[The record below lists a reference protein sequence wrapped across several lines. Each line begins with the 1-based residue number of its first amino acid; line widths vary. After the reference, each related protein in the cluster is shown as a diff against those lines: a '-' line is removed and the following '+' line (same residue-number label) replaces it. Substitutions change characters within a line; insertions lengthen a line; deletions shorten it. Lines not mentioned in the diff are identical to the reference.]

1 MTGRPGMRLSG
12 DNRLRSVARTAVTP
26 VRVRLKRLRTQ
37 PTAVVIARL
46 AVTAVLSFQL
56 ASWLPATSPRPVL
69 APLTALLVVQV
80 TLYQTIRHVWQ
91 RVVSVVV
98 GVLVAALLSNLL
110 GFSWWSLGLAITAA
124 LICGFA
130 MRLGNYV
137 LEVPISAMLILSLGT
152 GTAATGRIVE
162 TLVGALTGLVAG
174 ILTSPIKIQ
183 AAEEAL
189 EDLSG
194 TIARHLDDV
203 ADAVEERPE
212 PRAFDEVLSRAR
224 SLTREV
230 QRVDGELGHAEE
242 SIRLNPQG
250 LGMLKSMVALRET
263 LVTLEHCGVTIRG
276 LARCLADHANEP
288 EQGREDPLSESDTRA
303 LLATTMRH
311 LASALDI
318 YGRMRR
324 QQFATGNTDL
334 EDPIASHLN
343 AAREERVKLSEMLRA
358 DSPDWP
364 LHGELLVHLDRLR
377 SELESGRRTRGPR
390 RPSRRLRIPKPSPPA
405 TLSPIR
411 RRTDL
416 RRAHS

>member
-1 MTGRPGMRLSG
+1 M
-12 DNRLRSVARTAVTP
+12 
-26 VRVRLKRLRTQ
+26 RVRLKRLRTQ
-37 PTAVVIARL
+37 PTTIVIARL
-46 AVTAVLSFQL
+46 AVTAVLAFQF

-80 TLYQTIRHVWQ
+80 TLYQTIHHVWQ

-98 GVLVAALLSNLL
+98 GVLVAALLSSVL

-124 LICGFA
+124 LICGFV

-137 LEVPISAMLILSLGT
+137 LEVPISAMLILALET
-152 GTAATGRIVE
+152 GAAATGRIVE
-162 TLVGALTGLVAG
+162 TLVGALTGLIAG
-174 ILTSPIKIQ
+174 LLTSPIKIQ

-189 EDLSG
+189 EDLSD
-194 TIARHLDDV
+194 TMARHLHAI

-212 PRAFDEVLSRAR
+212 PRIFDELLSRAR
-224 SLTREV
+224 SLTWEV
-230 QRVDGELGHAEE
+230 QRVDAELVHAEE
-242 SIRLNPQG
+242 SVRLNPQG
-250 LGMLKSMVALRET
+250 VGMLRSMVALRET
-263 LVTLEHCGVTIRG
+263 LVALEHCGVTIRG
-276 LARCLADHANEP
+276 LARCLADHAHEP
-288 EQGREDPLSESDTRA
+288 EQGHEDPLSNSDTRV
-303 LLATTMRH
+303 LLATTTRH
-311 LASALDI
+311 LASALGT

-324 QQFATGNTDL
+324 QQFTTGDTDL
-334 EDPIASHLN
+334 EDQIASHLDT
-343 AAREERVKLSEMLRA
+343 AREDRVKLTGMLRA

-377 SELESGRRTRGPR
+377 SELESGRRTRAAR

-416 RRAHS
+416 RRARS

>member
-1 MTGRPGMRLSG
+1 M
-12 DNRLRSVARTAVTP
+12 
-26 VRVRLKRLRTQ
+26 
-37 PTAVVIARL
+37 IARL
-46 AVTAVLSFQL
+46 AVTAVLSFQF

-69 APLTALLVVQV
+69 APLTAILVVQV
-80 TLYQTIRHVWQ
+80 TLYQTIHHVWQ

-98 GVLVAALLSNLL
+98 GVIVAALLSSVV
-110 GFSWWSLGLAITAA
+110 GFSWWSLGVAITAA
-124 LICGFA
+124 LICGFVL
-130 MRLGNYV
+130 RLGNYI

-152 GTAATGRIVE
+152 GAAATGRIVE

-189 EDLSG
+189 EELSG
-194 TIARHLDDV
+194 TMARHLHDI
-203 ADAVEERPE
+203 ADAVEKRPE
-212 PRAFDEVLSRAR
+212 PRTFDELLSQAR

-230 QRVDGELGHAEE
+230 QRVDGELVHAEE

-250 LGMLKSMVALRET
+250 VGMLRSMVALRET
-263 LVTLEHCGVTIRG
+263 LVALEHCGVTIRG

-303 LLATTMRH
+303 LLAMTTRH
-311 LASALDI
+311 LATALGT

-334 EDPIASHLN
+334 EGPLASHLD
-343 AAREERVKLSEMLRA
+343 AAREERVKLTGMLRA

-377 SELESGRRTRGPR
+377 SELESGRRTRAAR

-416 RRAHS
+416 RRARS

>member
-1 MTGRPGMRLSG
+1 MNG
-12 DNRLRSVARTAVTP
+12 DQRIRAAARTAVTP

-37 PTAVVIARL
+37 PTTLVIARL
-46 AVTAVLSFQL
+46 AVTAVLAFQF

-80 TLYQTIRHVWQ
+80 TLYQTIHHVWQ

-98 GVLVAALLSNLL
+98 GVVVAALLSSVL

-124 LICGFA
+124 LICGFV
-130 MRLGNYV
+130 MRLGNYI
-137 LEVPISAMLILSLGT
+137 LEVPISAMLILSLET
-152 GTAATGRIVE
+152 GAAATGRIVE

-174 ILTSPIKIQ
+174 LLTSPVKIQ

-194 TIARHLDDV
+194 TMARHLRDI
-203 ADAVEERPE
+203 ADAVEKRPE
-212 PRAFDEVLSRAR
+212 PHTFDELLSQAR
-224 SLTREV
+224 SLAREV
-230 QRVDGELGHAEE
+230 QRVDGELVHAEE

-250 LGMLKSMVALRET
+250 VGMLRSMVALRET
-263 LVTLEHCGVTIRG
+263 LVALEHCGVTIRG

-303 LLATTMRH
+303 LLATTARH
-311 LASALDI
+311 LASALGM

-324 QQFATGNTDL
+324 QQFATGSTDL
-334 EDPIASHLN
+334 EDTLASHLDT
-343 AAREERVKLSEMLRA
+343 AREERVKLTQMLRA

-377 SELESGRRTRGPR
+377 AELESGRRTRAAR

-416 RRAHS
+416 RRARS

>member
-1 MTGRPGMRLSG
+1 MIG
-12 DNRLRSVARTAVTP
+12 DQRIRAGARTAVTP

-37 PTAVVIARL
+37 PTAIVIARL

-56 ASWLPATSPRPVL
+56 ASWLPGTSPRPVL

-80 TLYQTIRHVWQ
+80 TLYQTIHHVWQ

-98 GVLVAALLSNLL
+98 GVMVAALLSSLV

-130 MRLGNYV
+130 MRLGNYI
-137 LEVPISAMLILSLGT
+137 LEVPISAMLILSLDT
-152 GTAATGRIVE
+152 GAAAEGRIVE

-174 ILTSPIKIQ
+174 FLTSPVKIQ

-194 TIARHLDDV
+194 TMARHLHDI
-203 ADAVEERPE
+203 ADAVEKRPE
-212 PRAFDEVLSRAR
+212 PRTFDESLFRAR
-224 SLTREV
+224 TLSREV
-230 QRVDGELGHAEE
+230 QRVDGELVHAEE

-250 LGMLKSMVALRET
+250 VGMLRSMVALRET
-263 LVTLEHCGVTIRG
+263 LVALEHCGITIRG
-276 LARCLADHANEP
+276 LARCLTDHANGP
-288 EQGREDPLSESDTRA
+288 EQGREDPLSRSDTRIQ
-303 LLATTMRH
+303 LATTIGH
-311 LASALDI
+311 LASAMST

-324 QQFATGNTDL
+324 QQFATGTTEF
-334 EDPIASHLN
+334 EDSLASHLD
-343 AAREERVKLSEMLRA
+343 AAREERVKLTEMLRA

-377 SELESGRRTRGPR
+377 TELESGRRIRTQG
-390 RPSRRLRIPKPSPPA
+390 RPNRRLRIPKPSPPA

-416 RRAHS
+416 RRARS

>member
-1 MTGRPGMRLSG
+1 MTGRGGMRLSG
-12 DNRLRSVARTAVTP
+12 DSRMRSVARTAVTP
-26 VRVRLKRLRTQ
+26 VGVRLKRLRTQ
-37 PTAVVIARL
+37 PTAIVIARL
-46 AVTAVLSFQL
+46 AVTAVLAFQF
-56 ASWLPATSPRPVL
+56 ASWLPATSPRPLL

-98 GVLVAALLSNLL
+98 GVMVAALLSNLL

-124 LICGFA
+124 LICGFV
-130 MRLGNYV
+130 MRLGNYI
-137 LEVPISAMLILSLGT
+137 LEVPISAMLILSLGA

-189 EDLSG
+189 EDLSA
-194 TIARHLDDV
+194 TMARHLRDV

-212 PRAFDEVLSRAR
+212 PRTFDTALSQAR

-230 QRVDGELGHAEE
+230 QRVDGELVHAEE

-263 LVTLEHCGVTIRG
+263 LVALEHCGVTIRG

-303 LLATTMRH
+303 LLAATMRH
-311 LASALDI
+311 LASALDT

-324 QQFATGNTDL
+324 QQFAAGNTDL
-334 EDPIASHLN
+334 EDPLASHLG
-343 AAREERVKLSEMLRA
+343 AAREERVKLTEMLRA

-377 SELESGRRTRGPR
+377 TELEAGRRTRAAR

-416 RRAHS
+416 RRARL

>member
-1 MTGRPGMRLSG
+1 MNG
-12 DNRLRSVARTAVTP
+12 DQRLRGAARTAVTP

-37 PTAVVIARL
+37 PTTIVIARL
-46 AVTAVLSFQL
+46 AVTAVLAFQF

-80 TLYQTIRHVWQ
+80 TLYQTIHHVWQ

-98 GVLVAALLSNLL
+98 GVLVAALLSSVL

-124 LICGFA
+124 LICGFV

-137 LEVPISAMLILSLGT
+137 LEVPISAMLILALET
-152 GTAATGRIVE
+152 GAAATGRIVE
-162 TLVGALTGLVAG
+162 TLVGALTGLIAG
-174 ILTSPIKIQ
+174 LLTSPIKIQ

-189 EDLSG
+189 EDLSD
-194 TIARHLDDV
+194 TMARHLHAI

-212 PRAFDEVLSRAR
+212 PRIFDELLSRAR
-224 SLTREV
+224 SLTWEV
-230 QRVDGELGHAEE
+230 QRVDAELVHAEE
-242 SIRLNPQG
+242 SVRLNPQG
-250 LGMLKSMVALRET
+250 VGMLRSMVALRET
-263 LVTLEHCGVTIRG
+263 LVALEHCGVTIRG
-276 LARCLADHANEP
+276 LARCLADHAHEP
-288 EQGREDPLSESDTRA
+288 EQGHEDPLSNSDTRV
-303 LLATTMRH
+303 LLATTTRH
-311 LASALDI
+311 LASALGT

-324 QQFATGNTDL
+324 QQFTTGDTDL
-334 EDPIASHLN
+334 EDQIASHLDT
-343 AAREERVKLSEMLRA
+343 AREDRVKLTGMLRA

-377 SELESGRRTRGPR
+377 SELESGRRTRAAR

-416 RRAHS
+416 RRARS

>member
-1 MTGRPGMRLSG
+1 MNG
-12 DNRLRSVARTAVTP
+12 DQRIRTAARTAVTP
-26 VRVRLKRLRTQ
+26 VRVQLKRLRTQ
-37 PTAVVIARL
+37 PTTIVIARL

-69 APLTALLVVQV
+69 APLTAILVVQV
-80 TLYQTIRHVWQ
+80 TLYQTIHHVWQ

-98 GVLVAALLSNLL
+98 GVIVAALLSSVV
-110 GFSWWSLGLAITAA
+110 GFSWWSLGVAITAA
-124 LICGFA
+124 LICGFVL
-130 MRLGNYV
+130 RLGNYI

-152 GTAATGRIVE
+152 GAAATGRIVE

-174 ILTSPIKIQ
+174 VLTSPIKIQ

-189 EDLSG
+189 EELSG
-194 TIARHLDDV
+194 TMARHLHDI
-203 ADAVEERPE
+203 ADAVEKRPE
-212 PRAFDEVLSRAR
+212 PRTFDELLSQAR

-230 QRVDGELGHAEE
+230 QRVDGELVHAEE

-250 LGMLKSMVALRET
+250 VGMLRSMVALRET
-263 LVTLEHCGVTIRG
+263 LVALEHCGVTIRG

-288 EQGREDPLSESDTRA
+288 EQGREDPLSERDTRA
-303 LLATTMRH
+303 LLAMTTRH
-311 LASALDI
+311 LATALGT

-334 EDPIASHLN
+334 EDPLASHLD
-343 AAREERVKLSEMLRA
+343 AAREERVKLTGMLRA

-377 SELESGRRTRGPR
+377 SELESGRRTRAAR

-416 RRAHS
+416 RRARS

>member
-1 MTGRPGMRLSG
+1 MNG
-12 DNRLRSVARTAVTP
+12 DQRIRAAARTAVTP

-37 PTAVVIARL
+37 PTAIVIARL
-46 AVTAVLSFQL
+46 AVTAVLSFQF

-69 APLTALLVVQV
+69 APLTAILVVQV
-80 TLYQTIRHVWQ
+80 TLYQTIHHVWQ

-98 GVLVAALLSNLL
+98 GVMVAALLSSQL

-124 LICGFA
+124 LICGFV
-130 MRLGNYV
+130 MRLGNYI
-137 LEVPISAMLILSLGT
+137 LEVPISAMLILSLET
-152 GTAATGRIVE
+152 GAAATGRIVE

-194 TIARHLDDV
+194 TMARHLHDL
-203 ADAVEERPE
+203 AAAVENRPE
-212 PRAFDEVLSRAR
+212 PHTFDELLSQAR

-230 QRVDGELGHAEE
+230 QRVDGELVHAEE

-250 LGMLKSMVALRET
+250 VGMLRSMVALRET
-263 LVTLEHCGVTIRG
+263 LVALEHCGVTIRG

-288 EQGREDPLSESDTRA
+288 EQWREDPLSKSDTRA

-311 LASALDI
+311 LASALGT

-334 EDPIASHLN
+334 EDPLASHLD
-343 AAREERVKLSEMLRA
+343 AAREERVKLTEMLRA

-377 SELESGRRTRGPR
+377 SELESGRRTRAARRPR
-390 RPSRRLRIPKPSPPA
+390 RRLHIPKPSPPA

-416 RRAHS
+416 RRIRS

>member
-1 MTGRPGMRLSG
+1 MSG
-12 DNRLRSVARTAVTP
+12 DQRIRAAARTAVTP

-37 PTAVVIARL
+37 PTAIVIARL
-46 AVTAVLSFQL
+46 TVTAVLAFQF

-80 TLYQTIRHVWQ
+80 TLYQTIHHVWQ

-98 GVLVAALLSNLL
+98 GVMVAALLSSQL

-124 LICGFA
+124 LICGFV
-130 MRLGNYV
+130 MRLGNYI
-137 LEVPISAMLILSLGT
+137 LEVPISAMLILSLET
-152 GTAATGRIVE
+152 GAAATGRIVE

-194 TIARHLDDV
+194 TMARHLHDI
-203 ADAVEERPE
+203 ADAVEKRPE
-212 PRAFDEVLSRAR
+212 PHTFDELLSQAR

-230 QRVDGELGHAEE
+230 QRVDGELVHAEE

-250 LGMLKSMVALRET
+250 VGMLRSMVALRET
-263 LVTLEHCGVTIRG
+263 LVALEHCGVTIRG

-288 EQGREDPLSESDTRA
+288 EQWREDPLSKSETRA

-311 LASALDI
+311 LASALGT

-334 EDPIASHLN
+334 EDPLASHLD
-343 AAREERVKLSEMLRA
+343 AAREERVKLTEMLRA

-377 SELESGRRTRGPR
+377 SELESGRRTRAAR
-390 RPSRRLRIPKPSPPA
+390 RPSRRLHIPKPSPPA

-416 RRAHS
+416 RRIRS

>member
-1 MTGRPGMRLSG
+1 
-12 DNRLRSVARTAVTP
+12 
-26 VRVRLKRLRTQ
+26 
-37 PTAVVIARL
+37 
-46 AVTAVLSFQL
+46 
-56 ASWLPATSPRPVL
+56 
-69 APLTALLVVQV
+69 
-80 TLYQTIRHVWQ
+80 
-91 RVVSVVV
+91 
-98 GVLVAALLSNLL
+98 
-110 GFSWWSLGLAITAA
+110 
-124 LICGFA
+124 
-130 MRLGNYV
+130 MRLGDYI

-152 GTAATGRIVE
+152 GTAAKGRIME

-174 ILTSPIKIQ
+174 ILTSPVKIQ

-194 TIARHLDDV
+194 TMAGHLHDV
-203 ADAVEERPE
+203 AAAVEKRPE
-212 PRAFDEVLSRAR
+212 PGAFDAALSRAR
-224 SLTREV
+224 SLAREV
-230 QRVDGELGHAEE
+230 QRVDGELGYAEE

-250 LGMLKSMVALRET
+250 LGMLRSMVALRET
-263 LVTLEHCGVTIRG
+263 LVALEHCGVTIRG

-311 LASALDI
+311 LASALGT

-324 QQFATGNTDL
+324 QQVATGNTDL
-334 EDPIASHLN
+334 ENPLASHLD
-343 AAREERVKLSEMLRA
+343 AAREGRAKLAERLRA

-377 SELESGRRTRGPR
+377 TELEAGRRTRAAR

-416 RRAHS
+416 RRARS